1 MIAFPPVAS
10 QSLTRVAVLIDGD
23 HIPATL
29 RPAILKQAQRMG
41 QVISTQLFCDL
52 SLRADWATETGLDTQ
67 HCKGRPGK
75 NNTDISLCIAALDL
89 AYRGLAGSFLIVSND
104 RDFEP
109 LLRHLNRMGCT
120 AQQMKQPPLPAT
132 AKTIQPP
139 PSPKETKAEN
149 PAASSESDLTIT
161 MVRHAIKTMGTAQGL
176 ALCKL
181 NHVLSATGFR
191 ISLTPQKTWYAWIK
205 AHPDHFACDPKGPNT
220 HVRLKY

>member
-1 MIAFPPVAS
+1 MTAFSPVS
-10 QSLTRVAVLIDGD
+10 TQTLSRVAVLIDGD

-29 RPAILKQAQRMG
+29 RPAIVQQAQRMG

-52 SLRADWATETGLDTQ
+52 SLRADWATETGLDAQ

-89 AYRGLAGSFLIVSND
+89 AYRGLAGSFLIVSNE

-109 LLRHLNRMGCT
+109 VLRHLNRMGCA
-120 AQQMKQPPLPAT
+120 AQQMKQLPPAVT
-132 AKTIQPP
+132 KTIQPP
-139 PSPKETKAEN
+139 PLPKEKNAEN
-149 PAASSESDLTIT
+149 PVAFSESDLTIT
-161 MVRHAIKTMGTAQGL
+161 LVRHAIKTQGTTQGL
-176 ALCKL
+176 SLCKL

-191 ISLTPQKTWYAWIK
+191 ISLTPQKTWNAWIK

-220 HVRLKY
+220 HVRLKP